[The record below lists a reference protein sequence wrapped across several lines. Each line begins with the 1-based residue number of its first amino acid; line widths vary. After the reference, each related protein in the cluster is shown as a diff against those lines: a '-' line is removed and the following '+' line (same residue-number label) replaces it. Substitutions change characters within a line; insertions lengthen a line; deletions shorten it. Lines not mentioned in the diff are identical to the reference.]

1 MWVIWVDIAAA
12 VIGVC
17 VISLVA
23 FKLYRRVKQ
32 VGRTISEASATIGE
46 LTATLERIS
55 PPSRGSR

>member
-12 VIGVC
+12 VLGLAVT
-17 VISLVA
+17 SLVA
-23 FKLYRRVKQ
+23 LTLYRRIKQ

-55 PPSRGSR
+55 PPSGGSR